1 MILPGGIEGDGQPGC
16 GEDTCES
23 LADTEEARTEDDKM
37 INKHATNKPFIVS
50 MEKQTPGNIMLDSG
64 ALE

>member
-1 MILPGGIEGDGQPGC
+1 MILPGGIEGDGHPGC

-37 INKHATNKPFIVS
+37 INKHATNKTICCKHGKPDTW
-50 MEKQTPGNIMLDSG
+50 KCNAG